1 MAGGEPPGS
10 VTSRARDGLA
20 QRVMSAVVL
29 VPLALGAAYAGGW
42 PFAAFWG
49 ISALGIGW
57 EWITM
62 IGAGRPALAT
72 GLAALALAG
81 LLAPFNQVVACGV
94 LLCGAAA
101 VALLAAQGRGTSAW
115 AAAGVLYAGAVLIAP
130 MVLRADAFHG
140 FAAILFLFAIVW
152 ATDIFGY
159 FIGRWIGGPKLWPAV
174 SPKKT
179 WSGALGGA
187 LGALVAGIAAARY
200 AGAPNLLAVAA
211 LALLLSAASQAGDLF
226 ESAVKRRFGVK
237 DASHVIPGHG
247 GLMDRLD
254 GFVAAAVLAAMIGIT
269 RGGLAAPARGL
280 LIW

>member
-1 MAGGEPPGS
+1 MA
-10 VTSRARDGLA
+10 SRASDGLA
-20 QRVMSAVVL
+20 LRVISAAVL

-42 PFAAFWG
+42 PFAAFWA
-49 ISALGIGW
+49 IAALGIGW
-57 EWITM
+57 EWNTM

-72 GLAALALAG
+72 GLVALTLAG
-81 LLAPFNQVVACGV
+81 LLAPFNQVAACGV
-94 LLCGAAA
+94 VLCGAAA
-101 VALLAAQGRGTSAW
+101 VALLAVHGRTMAAW
-115 AAAGVLYAGAVLIAP
+115 AAAGVVYAGVVVIASI
-130 MVLRADAFHG
+130 VLRADASYG
-140 FAAILFLFAIVW
+140 LAAILFLFAIVW

-187 LGALVAGIAAARY
+187 LGALLAGSAVGSY
-200 AGAPNLLAVAA
+200 AKPSNLLAIAA
-211 LALLLSAASQAGDLF
+211 LALLLSAVSQAGDLF

-254 GFVAAAVLAAMIGIT
+254 GFVAAALVAAMIGVA

-280 LIW
+280 LMW